1 MRLDIQF
8 AENSQTFNSA
18 FGEVVKV
25 GVEDNTQMYVLVTE
39 DGKEIP
45 AVLVD
50 ELTTFD
56 ATANDIRIGK
66 TAATDSGI
74 TVGEKV
80 IPGYLAHEGVKKIRS
95 GRKFEITFGTPNQY
109 DYTLLQCMICRY
121 NTTLTDSVATE
132 KVVIN
137 DLVFEVLSTEPICSV
152 VKNHD
157 KSSIDLGIVNDTDE
171 TLVLRYVSLKEIY

>member
-18 FGEVVKV
+18 FGEVIKV

-80 IPGYLAHEGVKKIRS
+80 IPGYLAHEGVKLIRPNS
-95 GRKFEITFGTPNQY
+95 SFEIKFTKYDQY
-109 DYTLLQCMICRY
+109 DYTLLECMICDF
-121 NTTLTDSVATE
+121 NTDLIDSVSTN
-132 KVVIN
+132 KVVIGDN
-137 DLVFEVLSTEPICSV
+137 VYDVKSTV
-152 VKNHD
+152 VISTVAKNH
-157 KSSIDLGIVNDTDE
+157 SEQSIDLGIINDTSE
-171 TLVLRYVSLKEIY
+171 MKILRYFTYKEIY